1 MPSSIHPSISLHLQF
16 TIAAQC
22 KASLKPACMCVCV
35 LVYVCNL
42 GLGLPVWCSLF
53 CLWRKE
59 RMSMLLS
66 NGAEALSLRPSVL
79 LRALFTSMYW
89 ECERVCVCVCVCVC
103 VHVHVWICLKS
114 PQLLRLHG
122 QANAVGT
129 MSACVNVPFHLVTTE
144 IHAAQRRYRI

>member
-22 KASLKPACMCVCV
+22 KASLKPACMSVCV

-66 NGAEALSLRPSVL
+66 NGAEALSLHPSVL

-89 ECERVCVCVCVCVC
+89 ECERVCVCVCVCMYMC
-103 VHVHVWICLKS
+103 GFVWRVLNFFVFMVRLM
-114 PQLLRLHG
+114 QLGLCQL
-122 QANAVGT
+122 
-129 MSACVNVPFHLVTTE
+129 VNVPFHLVTTE